1 MDNLGLEDEYREF
14 EESTVEL
21 DKGLISLSAMLNKNG
36 HGTVFFGVRDNGDVI
51 GQDIGKMTLKS
62 ITQAISNQIDPS
74 IIASLEVCESSQGK
88 KYISV
93 SASGTD
99 RPYACRNGIYIRTGE
114 EDRKVPMSELRRMF
128 MTSGD
133 NLIYTTSNNQDL
145 TFVELCSVL
154 EKNGMHVSDTESMHR
169 SLDLLNI
176 EGRYNIQAQFL
187 SDQNPA
193 ILTVAV
199 FKGRD
204 RTFMSV
210 RKEFSGHS
218 LLIEV
223 RDSLDYVLSLNDT
236 FVVIGSRGREEKSL
250 FDESAFKEAWI
261 NACVHNYWV
270 GVTPPAVHI
279 FDDRMEVISY
289 GDKPYWLST
298 EDFYSGRSMPVNESL
313 MRIFTSVRLSEHTG
327 NGVPIIVDAY
337 GRDSVSCS
345 SSGVIVT
352 IPFHRERI
360 ASSLGT
366 GRTLLSDKEKLVLE
380 AMYLH
385 PRETLDGIAK
395 MTGVSRS
402 YVGKVVVRL
411 QDLGLVSRKG
421 SKKNGTWVVRSGM
434 EEK

>member
-14 EESTVEL
+14 KESTVEL

-62 ITQAISNQIDPS
+62 ITQAINNQIDPP

-99 RPYACRNGIYIRTGE
+99 RPYACRNGIYVRTGE

-133 NLIYTTSNNQDL
+133 NLIHTTSNNKDL
-145 TFVELCSVL
+145 TFGELCSVL

-176 EGRYNIQAQFL
+176 EGRYNIQAQLL

-270 GVTPPAVHI
+270 GVIPPTVHV

-289 GDKPYWLST
+289 GDKPYWLSA
-298 EDFYSGRSMPVNESL
+298 EDFYSGCSMPVNESL
-313 MRIFTSVRLSEHTG
+313 MRIFTSARLSEHTG
-327 NGVPIIVDAY
+327 NGMPVIVEAC

-345 SSGVIVT
+345 SSGVIIT
-352 IPFHRERI
+352 IPFHRERV
-360 ASSLGT
+360 ASPLGT
-366 GRTLLSDKEKLVLE
+366 GRTPISDKEKLVLE

-385 PRETLDGIAK
+385 PRETLDGIAE

-402 YVGKVVVRL
+402 YVGKIVVRL
-411 QDLGLVSRKG
+411 QDLGLVSREG
-421 SKKNGTWVVRSGM
+421 SKKNGTWVVR
-434 EEK
+434 